1 MSRRVPRYLPPET
14 VVGPW
19 VLDEGL
25 DSGGFGTVY
34 RAHAAAD
41 GAAAAV
47 KVLHEELCTSREAV
61 QRFEREVR
69 SIRLIR
75 HPAVIDI
82 RDFGYLEKR
91 PYFAMELLG
100 GANLK
105 NRIAERG
112 PLSPEATL
120 GVLEALAAALGA
132 AHAKGIIHRDLKASN
147 VFLADNNQAAPPE
160 RRAGEASP
168 ESKGRVVLLDFGVA
182 KLLDDTGPSLTLTHH
197 AVGSPPC
204 MSPEQITGD
213 PVDERTDV
221 YGLGLLIYFM
231 LTGVMPF
238 DHKQRA
244 VVWDMHLHQAPP
256 KPSHRADVPRAVD
269 KVVVGALAKAPADRP
284 QTPAE
289 LLDRYRKAID

>member
-1 MSRRVPRYLPPET
+1 
-14 VVGPW
+14 
-19 VLDEGL
+19 
-25 DSGGFGTVY
+25 
-34 RAHAAAD
+34 
-41 GAAAAV
+41 
-47 KVLHEELCTSREAV
+47 
-61 QRFEREVR
+61 
-69 SIRLIR
+69 
-75 HPAVIDI
+75 
-82 RDFGYLEKR
+82 
-91 PYFAMELLG
+91 MELLG

-112 PLSPEATL
+112 PLSPEAAL
-120 GVLEALAAALGA
+120 GVMEALAAALSA

-147 VFLADNNQAAPPE
+147 VFIADAQEP
-160 RRAGEASP
+160 
-168 ESKGRVVLLDFGVA
+168 GRVVLLDFGVA

-221 YGLGLLIYFM
+221 YGLGLLLYFM

-256 KPSHRADVPRAVD
+256 KPSHRADVSRAVD
-269 KVVVGALAKAPADRP
+269 KVVVTALAKAPDDRP
-284 QTPAE
+284 QTPGE
-289 LLDRYRKAID
+289 LLELYRKAID